1 MNRKKAVQQ
10 KTEPADEAAEVADED
25 GVDGV
30 ALTVLKV
37 IAHNRRKGFG
47 SSRRRHCLQPSV
59 LRLRRLPQSCSCL
72 LCEPRRD
79 RRTRCLHSQ
88 GEHHHMPRSGLR
100 LPTFKE
106 RLIARKL
113 LLERKAAKLQPGPE
127 RDELLKKVQQVDIAE
142 NVDRWLSSPGS
153 RPLTK

>member
-1 MNRKKAVQQ
+1 MKSREKAVQQ

-47 SSRRRHCLQPSV
+47 SSRRSHCLQPSV

-88 GEHHHMPRSGLR
+88 GEHHYMPRSGLR
-100 LPTFKE
+100 ARLDAHRASLP
-106 RLIARKL
+106 
-113 LLERKAAKLQPGPE
+113 QP
-127 RDELLKKVQQVDIAE
+127 
-142 NVDRWLSSPGS
+142 SSWTSAHSQGYSQPPS
-153 RPLTK
+153 